1 MAGAFHPPIFFL
13 FLTKRIRA
21 VDGPKE
27 KIASAGRFAQSAYLR
42 PPAGGW
48 LAFPR
53 GRQHQTRRPWGNLGS
68 GEVPDTLP
76 SSFRWRWPGGKRGP
90 TRASAP
96 TVCRRESVERTP
108 LQPPCRG
115 GCPHPPVSGPPS
127 TTRQSASGFRKT
139 GLSTTTPRSLPDRR
153 TRGQS
158 NANAQVRREPVEDS
172 PVFVGTD
179 SEDPRT

>member
-1 MAGAFHPPIFFL
+1 MAATFHPPFSFR
-13 FLTKRIRA
+13 FCRKENGPWTVQKKRTLRRVGPRRA
-21 VDGPKE
+21 RTSSRRRGKVGPP
-27 KIASAGRFAQSAYLR
+27 SFRL
-42 PPAGGW
+42 
-48 LAFPR
+48 
-53 GRQHQTRRPWGNLGS
+53 HQTRCSWGIFWP
-68 GEVPDTLP
+68 GEGPDIFP